1 MEREQHASQMGNRC
15 RRQPNQG
22 ATMKIEFILG
32 IAGSIRSNFK
42 DVELLEDQIQTAK
55 SKKDLIRRID
65 DLPRRFSNSD
75 IALAFALFGSYQQG
89 FAVKIISIAQIFK
102 HFDLSTGIAND
113 QDEHFGRIHRIDFLQ
128 LNEVAHDQLQD
139 LTRNAAGI
147 ILGSPVYFGD
157 RSSVANKFMQITNKH
172 KYLKDKVFGMVT
184 VGAKRNGGQETT
196 CIYGL
201 YDALMQEAIGV
212 GNGPDTSQYGGT
224 VVAGDLHKATGDL
237 NGLDRCIEV
246 GQRVAAVA
254 DIVRHGRRTTDDKK
268 SLKIKV
274 LISMDTPNRRYQEMV
289 NQYFTPFMQAHDI
302 DIINLIDFDIDRCIA
317 CSVCPSRKTQDQK
330 NDDKAYA
337 CSIRTKRDY
346 LDHIHSQIVDSDCI
360 VLVGVNSKRDL
371 IYRYQAFTER
381 TRYLRRD
388 DFQLTNTC
396 IVSMIINEVGS
407 INNPLHS
414 LKVLTSYI
422 RHNTIVL
429 KPLEMVCHDD
439 RILYESAFE
448 PLIPT
453 LQLISKGRD
462 LAPARKVSY
471 KANGYSQDLL
481 DSTNALRR

>member
-1 MEREQHASQMGNRC
+1 
-15 RRQPNQG
+15 
-22 ATMKIEFILG
+22 MKTEFILG

-42 DVELLEDQIQTAK
+42 DIGLLKTQIQKAK
-55 SKKDLIRRID
+55 SSDELARRID
-65 DLPRRFSNSD
+65 NLPRRFSNSD
-75 IALAFALFGSYQQG
+75 IALAFALFGSRQKG
-89 FAVKIISIAQIFK
+89 FAVEIISIAQIFK
-102 HFDLSTGIAND
+102 HFDLAPDKADD
-113 QDEHFGRIHRIDFLQ
+113 QDEHFDRIRHIDFLQ
-128 LNEVAHDQLQD
+128 LNDIAHQQLND

-157 RSSVANKFMQITNKH
+157 RSSVANKFMQLTNKH
-172 KYLKDKVFGMVT
+172 KYLKNKVFGMVT

-224 VVAGDLHKATGDL
+224 VVAGDLHKAIADPS
-237 NGLDRCIEV
+237 GLDRCIEV

-254 DIVRHGRRTTDDKK
+254 AIVRHGRQTAAHQKR
-268 SLKIKV
+268 LKIKV
-274 LISMDTPNRRYQEMV
+274 LISMDSPDRRYQDMV
-289 NQYFTPFMQAHDI
+289 TRYFAPFTQEHQI
-302 DIINLIDFDIDRCIA
+302 DVINLIDFDIDRCVA
-317 CSVCPSRKTQDQK
+317 CGICPSRKAR
-330 NDDKAYA
+330 DKKKGDKDYV
-337 CSIRTKRDY
+337 CTIRTVRDS
-346 LDHIHSQIVDSDCI
+346 LDDIHTQLVGNDCI
-360 VLVGVNSKRDL
+360 VIVGVNSKRDL

-429 KPLEMVCHDD
+429 KPLEVICHGDQ
-439 RILYESAFE
+439 ILYESALT
-448 PLIPT
+448 PLIPA

-462 LAPARKVSY
+462 LMPAQKVSY
-471 KANGYSQDLL
+471 KANGYSQDIL
-481 DSTNALRR
+481 DNTNALRR

>member
-1 MEREQHASQMGNRC
+1 MEPVAEIAKQEA
-15 RRQPNQG
+15 
-22 ATMKIEFILG
+22 AMKTEFILG
-32 IAGSIRSNFK
+32 IAGSIRSNYK
-42 DVELLEDQIQTAK
+42 DIELLKTQIKTAVSKEDLA
-55 SKKDLIRRID
+55 RRID
-65 DLPRRFSNSD
+65 EMPRRFSNSD

-89 FAVKIISIAQIFK
+89 FAVQIISIAQIFK
-102 HFDLSTGIAND
+102 HFDLSPGIAND
-113 QDEHFGRIHRIDFLQ
+113 QDEHFDRIHHIDFLQ
-128 LNEVAHDQLQD
+128 LNDVAHDQLQD

-224 VVAGDLHKATGDL
+224 VVAGDLHKAPGDL

-254 DIVRHGRRTTDDKK
+254 DIVRSGRQTNVDQKR
-268 SLKIKV
+268 LKIKV
-274 LISMDTPNRRYQEMV
+274 LMCMDTPNRRYRKMV
-289 NQYFTPFMQAHDI
+289 DHYFEPFAQAHDI
-302 DIINLIDFDIDRCIA
+302 DFINLIDFDIDRCIA
-317 CSVCPSRKTQDQK
+317 CSVCPSPKAQDK
-330 NDDKAYA
+330 EIDDKAYV
-337 CSIRTKRDY
+337 CSIHTKRDS
-346 LDHIHSQIVDSDCI
+346 LDHIHAQLVDNDCI

-381 TRYLRRD
+381 TRYLRRN

-429 KPLEMVCHDD
+429 KPIEMICHDD

-453 LQLISKGRD
+453 LQLISKGRE
-462 LAPARKVSY
+462 LAPARRVSY
-471 KANGYSQDLL
+471 KANGYSQDML